1 MNRYNINYH
10 SLTSLLWQYN
20 VARNLQSAFY
30 NKDSNIKNQLYEIE
44 KNAFDFEAD
53 CNNLISSDIF
63 YIFDRLIFIYLSSM
77 SFISSTYWQER
88 VQRGVAEGGRGGGC
102 NILLPPLFKNLS
114 VFWQNVSVKLPDPV
128 LSVNLEYFIIKN
140 EIQNSINNQ
149 SGNQTLTDDAGF

>member
-1 MNRYNINYH
+1 MDIYNTNYH

-20 VARNLQSAFY
+20 VVRNLQSAFY

-88 VQRGVAEGGRGGGC
+88 VQRGVAEGGRGGGGVTSSSPHFLKIC
-102 NILLPPLFKNLS
+102 R
-114 VFWQNVSVKLPDPV
+114 
-128 LSVNLEYFIIKN
+128 YFDKMCR
-140 EIQNSINNQ
+140 
-149 SGNQTLTDDAGF
+149 

>member
-53 CNNLISSDIF
+53 CNNLIYSDIF

-77 SFISSTYWQER
+77 SLYPPLISKNASS
-88 VQRGVAEGGRGGGC
+88 GGLRRGGVTPSSPHFLKIC
-102 NILLPPLFKNLS
+102 R
-114 VFWQNVSVKLPDPV
+114 
-128 LSVNLEYFIIKN
+128 YFDKMCR
-140 EIQNSINNQ
+140 
-149 SGNQTLTDDAGF
+149 

>member
-20 VARNLQSAFY
+20 VVRNLQSAFY

-53 CNNLISSDIF
+53 CNNLIYSDIF

-77 SFISSTYWQER
+77 SFIPSTYFQER
-88 VQRGVAEGGRGGGC
+88 VQRGVAEGGC
-102 NILLPPLFKNLS
+102 NTLLPPLFKNLS